1 MTETDRDRHDP
12 SAFATARARLAA
24 DRADTLARAAALSR
38 DPSQWPRWR
47 EDVAVE

>member
-24 DRADTLARAAALSR
+24 DRADTLSR